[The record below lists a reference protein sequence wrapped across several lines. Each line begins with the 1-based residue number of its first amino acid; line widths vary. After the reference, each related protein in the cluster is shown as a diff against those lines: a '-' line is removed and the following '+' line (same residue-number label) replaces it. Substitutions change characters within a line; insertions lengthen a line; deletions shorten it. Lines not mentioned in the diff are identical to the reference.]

1 MSMEN
6 EFPLPRLMAGAAA
19 LHENMMS
26 FVEVGFTREEA
37 LQIVI
42 AMLLEAVKD
51 AKKQDSG

>member
-1 MSMEN
+1 MTEN
-6 EFPLPRLMAGAAA
+6 EFPLPPLMAGAAA

-26 FVEVGFTREEA
+26 FVEAGFTRPEA

-42 AMLLEAVKD
+42 AMVIEAVKD